1 MLNKCANQLCPNLF
15 RSLNRGRLFL
25 LETDC
30 APPAMQSH
38 SSLGRRGQVGRRIE
52 RYWLCDD
59 CCGQLTLTFERGR
72 GMVTVP
78 LPATHAQVQTLH
90 LKPVQSGAKRERGFE
105 RAV

>member
-1 MLNKCANQLCPNLF
+1 MLNKCANSLCPNLF
-15 RSLNRGRLFL
+15 RLLNRGRLFL

-30 APPAMQSH
+30 GPAAVRSH
-38 SSLGRRGQVGRRIE
+38 SSLGRRGPVARRTE

-78 LPATHAQVQTLH
+78 LPARNASAHALH
-90 LKPVQSGAKRERGFE
+90 LNPVQSEIKRERRFE